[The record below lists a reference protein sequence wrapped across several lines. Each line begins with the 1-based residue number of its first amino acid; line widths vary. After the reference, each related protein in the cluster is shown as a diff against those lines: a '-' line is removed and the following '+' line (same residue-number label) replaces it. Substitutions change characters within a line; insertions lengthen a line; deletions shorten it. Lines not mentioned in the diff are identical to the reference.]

1 MTPAH
6 PPLDLDRYFER
17 IGYAGPREPTLE
29 VLQALQ
35 WLHPQRIPFENLDP
49 LTGRRVFV
57 DPASVA
63 AKLVGRRRGGYCFEQ
78 NTLFAHVLRQLGFR
92 VTPYIARVLW
102 GREPGAITAL
112 THMLLRVDLNDD
124 LDDEAWLA
132 DVGFGSVTLTAPLR
146 FVPDVVQE
154 TRLESFRLSETGTG
168 AVDLELKAPDGGWPK
183 VYRFLPR
190 KAEWID
196 YEVANWYTTA
206 HPESRF
212 TNNLVVSRVLPPGRV
227 TLFND
232 TLTERAKDG
241 SSTVHKIA
249 SARELERELT
259 ERFDIDLAG
268 IDVASVFE
276 RVAVHVEG

>member
-1 MTPAH
+1 MTQQH
-6 PPLDLDRYFER
+6 QPLDLDRYFER
-17 IGYAGPREPTLE
+17 IGYSGPPTATLD

-49 LTGRRVFV
+49 LSGRRVFV
-57 DPASVA
+57 DLPSVA
-63 AKLVGRRRGGYCFEQ
+63 AKLVERRRGGYCFEQ
-78 NTLFAHVLRQLGFR
+78 NTLFAHVLMQLGFR

-102 GREPGAITAL
+102 GRPPGAITAL
-112 THMLLRVDLNDD
+112 SHMLLRVE
-124 LDDEAWLA
+124 LDDEAWIA

-146 FVPDVVQE
+146 FVPDLVQE
-154 TRLESFRLSETGTG
+154 TRLESFRLSAASTG
-168 AVDLELKAPDGGWPK
+168 ATGAFDLELKAPDWPK
-183 VYRFLPR
+183 VYRFLPQ

-196 YEVANWYTTA
+196 FEAANWYTSA

-241 SSTVHKIA
+241 SSTVHKIG
-249 SARELERELT
+249 SARELERELA
-259 ERFDIDLAG
+259 ERFEIDIAG
-268 IDVASVFE
+268 IDVASIFE
-276 RVAVHVEG
+276 RVAVRAEG

>member
-1 MTPAH
+1 MTH
-6 PPLDLDRYFER
+6 GHQRLDLDRYFER
-17 IGYAGPREPTLE
+17 IGYTGPRTPTLD
-29 VLQALQ
+29 VLRALQ

-57 DPASVA
+57 DLPSVV
-63 AKLVGRRRGGYCFEQ
+63 AKLVERRRGGYCFEQ
-78 NTLFAHVLRQLGFR
+78 NTLFAHVLMELGFH
-92 VTPYIARVLW
+92 VTPHIARVLW
-102 GREPGAITAL
+102 GRAPDAITAL
-112 THMLLRVDLNDD
+112 SHMLLRIDLG
-124 LDDEAWLA
+124 DETWLA

-146 FVPDVVQE
+146 FVPDVVQQ
-154 TRLESFRLSETGTG
+154 TRLESFRLSATDTG
-168 AVDLELKAPDGGWPK
+168 AFDLELQAADWPK
-183 VYRFLPR
+183 VYRFMPQ

-241 SSTVHKIA
+241 SSTVHKIG

-259 ERFDIDLAG
+259 ERFDIDVAG
-268 IDVASVFE
+268 IDVAGVFE
-276 RVAVHVEG
+276 RVAVRVEGSP